1 MKHKLLAIV
10 EKLKNLKH
18 LKALK
23 RLKTFVINWRS
34 IKLFEKLKDMNG
46 FRLQFAHVVMAGVV
60 VVIGFGVYLGYRIV
74 VPYHAKPVTAAINQG
89 FDDFQAVNSNHLEQN
104 NKTSQAADSQSNIS
118 SLPSNATKKLPQANT
133 KSMPENKANDMVHS
147 DNSMTNQSGLIETI
161 DNENKVNKVN
171 KVNNADVGQSM
182 LKAHDTNEITVNH
195 KINNDTLRSSG
206 QNTTRVK
213 PFQSDIRQDLSAA
226 DNANIHYDPR
236 TQSDPE
242 QLAVEQDQINRHM
255 EASSQVA
262 THTKVF
268 NHRMSA
274 LEQQVKS
281 FSEQQ
286 KALIELLK
294 NEQKMQESQ
303 QQQAA
308 QEAQQ
313 RQKVSMDS
321 LINGN
326 DITAQKV
333 QQMYEMLHALTMKN
347 TLIKNPLSL
356 VAVVGKYAWL
366 QNDKGVTQ
374 SITLGDNIDGYGK
387 VLKIDDQKNE
397 VLMSSGYVFQ

>member
-23 RLKTFVINWRS
+23 RLKTFVINWWS

-60 VVIGFGVYLGYRIV
+60 AVIGFGVYLGYRII
-74 VPYHAKPVTAAINQG
+74 VPYHAQPVTAAINPG
-89 FDDFQAVNSNHLEQN
+89 FGDFQTVHSNHLKQN
-104 NKTSQAADSQSNIS
+104 MKPTQVTDHQSNVL
-118 SLPSNATKKLPQANT
+118 SLASNATKKSPQINT
-133 KSMPENKANDMVHS
+133 DSMLENKASVTLHS
-147 DNSMTNQSGLIETI
+147 DQVMTHKSGTVETI
-161 DNENKVNKVN
+161 DNENNLNKVN

-182 LKAHDTNEITVNH
+182 LKVHDSNEIAVNH
-195 KINNDTLRSSG
+195 NIHKGDPRVPDQHTAI
-206 QNTTRVK
+206 VK
-213 PFQSDIRQDLSAA
+213 PSQSDIHQGVSAV
-226 DNANIHYDPR
+226 DNVNTHYDPR
-236 TQSDPE
+236 TQSDAE
-242 QLAVEQDQINRHM
+242 QLAVEQDQINRHI
-255 EASSQVA
+255 ETKSQVA
-262 THTKVF
+262 THAKVF
-268 NHRMSA
+268 NHRMST

-281 FSEQQ
+281 LSEQQ

-294 NEQKMQESQ
+294 NEQKMQQ
-303 QQQAA
+303 QKVA

-321 LINGN
+321 LMNGN
-326 DITAQKV
+326 GITAEKV

-366 QNDKGVTQ
+366 QNNKGVTQ

>member
-23 RLKTFVINWRS
+23 RLKIFVINWRS

-60 VVIGFGVYLGYRIV
+60 AVIGFGVYLGYRII
-74 VPYHAKPVTAAINQG
+74 VPYHAQPVTAAINPG
-89 FDDFQAVNSNHLEQN
+89 FGDFQTVHSNHLKQSM
-104 NKTSQAADSQSNIS
+104 KATQAADHQSNVL
-118 SLPSNATKKLPQANT
+118 SLASNATKKSPQINT
-133 KSMPENKANDMVHS
+133 DSMLENKASVTLHS
-147 DNSMTNQSGLIETI
+147 DQVMTHKSGTVATI
-161 DNENKVNKVN
+161 DNENNLNKAN

-182 LKAHDTNEITVNH
+182 LKVDDSNEIAVNH
-195 KINNDTLRSSG
+195 NIHKGDPRVSDQHTAI
-206 QNTTRVK
+206 VK
-213 PFQSDIRQDLSAA
+213 PSQSDIHQGVSAV
-226 DNANIHYDPR
+226 DNVNTHYDSR
-236 TQSDPE
+236 VQSDAE
-242 QLAVEQDQINRHM
+242 QLAIDQDQINRHI
-255 EASSQVA
+255 ETKSQVA
-262 THTKVF
+262 THAKVL
-268 NHRMSA
+268 NHRMST

-281 FSEQQ
+281 LSEQQ

-294 NEQKMQESQ
+294 NEQKMQKMQ
-303 QQQAA
+303 QQQVA

-326 DITAQKV
+326 DITVQKV
-333 QQMYEMLHALTMKN
+333 QQMYEMLHALMMKN

-366 QNDKGVTQ
+366 QNNKGVTQ
-374 SITLGDNIDGYGK
+374 SITLGDNIAGYGK

-397 VLMSSGYVFQ
+397 VFMSSGYVFQ